1 LYFYFHYMKIN
12 KSIIWSLILLIVV
25 AALYRVIP
33 ERPFGFAPHIA
44 MALFAGAIIKDKK
57 WAFALPIFSIF
68 LSDLLYEAL
77 YLNGLTQIRG
87 FYEGQLTNY
96 ILFAGITCIGF
107 LMKQVKAINVLWYSL
122 ITATVYF
129 LASNFM
135 VWLNGAGFSRPKT
148 WSGLLLCYADSL
160 PFYRGSLI
168 ATIIFSTI
176 LFGSYYLLNRPSL
189 QARTI

>member
-1 LYFYFHYMKIN
+1 MKIN

-135 VWLNGAGFSRPKT
+135 VWLNSGGYSRPKT
-148 WSGLLLCYADSL
+148 WSGLLLCYADAL
-160 PFYRGSLI
+160 PFYWGSLI

-176 LFGSYYLLNRPSL
+176 LFGSYYLLNRRSL

>member
-1 LYFYFHYMKIN
+1 MYFYFYYMKIN

>member
-1 LYFYFHYMKIN
+1 MKIN
-12 KSIIWSLILLIVV
+12 KSFIWSLILLIVV

-33 ERPFGFAPHIA
+33 DRPYGFAPHIA

-57 WAFALPIFSIF
+57 WAFAIPIFSIF

-107 LMKQVKAINVLWYSL
+107 LMKQVKAINVLWFSL

-129 LASNFM
+129 LTSNFM